1 MVMPVQVVNRRMP
14 ERPCIL
20 IVEAR
25 FYDDIANQLIEGAV
39 QPLEAA
45 GFSYERL
52 EVPGVFE
59 VPAAIRMA
67 IHSSEAGTTE
77 NIYAG
82 FLALGCVIRGET
94 SHYDYVCGE
103 SARALMELA
112 INFSLAVGFGI
123 LTCENMEQAKKRADI
138 NQKNKGGEAA
148 HACLRMIEVR
158 HHFRLD
164 QI

>member
-1 MVMPVQVVNRRMP
+1 MPK
-14 ERPCIL
+14 RPRIL

-25 FYDDIANQLIEGAV
+25 FYEDIADGLVEGAI
-39 QPLEAA
+39 QSLEAA

-67 IHSSEAGTTE
+67 IRSLETGSNP

-82 FLALGCVIRGET
+82 YLALGCVIRGET

-103 SARALMELA
+103 SARALMDLA
-112 INFSLAVGFGI
+112 TNFSLAIGFGI
-123 LTCENMEQAKKRADI
+123 LTCENMEQARMRADI
-138 NQKNKGGEAA
+138 NQKNNP
-148 HACLRMIEVR
+148 IPP
-158 HHFRLD
+158 
-164 QI
+164 

>member
-1 MVMPVQVVNRRMP
+1 MP

-25 FYDDIANQLIEGAV
+25 FYESIADQLVEGAIES
-39 QPLEAA
+39 LEKA
-45 GFSYERL
+45 GYFYERI

-67 IHSSEAGTTE
+67 ICSLEAGYSRK
-77 NIYAG
+77 IYAG

-94 SHYDYVCGE
+94 SHYDYVCRE
-103 SARALMELA
+103 SARALMDLA
-112 INFSLAVGFGI
+112 TISCVAMGFGI
-123 LTCENMEQAKKRADI
+123 LTCENMQQARVRADI

-148 HACLRMIEVR
+148 RACLRMIDVKR
-158 HHFRLD
+158 HFRLN
-164 QI
+164 QK